1 MDLNVRH
8 EYAASPDAVHAML
21 TSPEYFSDLGRRVG
35 ATVLLEN
42 QGDVSSLMVRAK
54 SPEQVKAMVGETIS
68 LNTRVLWE
76 RDGEGWKGVAEAA
89 KLKVPAQIS
98 ARATVQPGGVG
109 TIVEYFLAVSVTIPF
124 IGKKVEQVA
133 EPRIRAALDAQKN
146 SGDAWLAEHDD

>member
-21 TSPEYFSDLGRRVG
+21 TSPEYFSGLGQRSG

-42 QGDVSSLMVRAK
+42 QGNVSSLQVEAK
-54 SPEQVKAMVGETIS
+54 APEQVKAMVGETIS
-68 LNTRVLWE
+68 LNARILWE

-98 ARATVQPGGVG
+98 ARVTVQPGGAG

-124 IGKKVEQVA
+124 IGKKVEQMA
-133 EPRIRAALDAQKN
+133 EPRIRAALDAQKG
-146 SGDAWLAEHDD
+146 SGDAWLAGHGD